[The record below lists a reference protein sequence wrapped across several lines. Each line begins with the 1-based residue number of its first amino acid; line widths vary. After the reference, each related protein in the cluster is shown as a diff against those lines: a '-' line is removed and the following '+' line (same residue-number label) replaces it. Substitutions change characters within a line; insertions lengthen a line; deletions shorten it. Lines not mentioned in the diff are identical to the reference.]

1 MADRVSA
8 INFFNQAASIPN
20 PANYTGNPQLKYQ
33 LFASAVMADPT
44 MAMGVYELANANREM
59 GLLHSAIALYR
70 RLLELPVTDTPGE
83 LTLDIKSRALTNMG
97 HSLYTLG
104 MYDEADRATRLAI
117 EINPKLSM
125 AWCNL
130 SLVESV
136 LGFLT
141 ASVES
146 AKTAHAL
153 EPDNAVAEVSL
164 AFAHFYS
171 GDFMSGLKHFEA
183 RFPYRFPHF
192 MNYPY
197 PKWEGEEGKTIF
209 LVSEQGVGDA
219 LSFSRFIE
227 MAAQRS
233 AFIHIVVQKELVR
246 LFKVSFQHLRN
257 VNIMGSPQPFVPAD
271 YWTTFMSL
279 PRAMGLT
286 NEKFLLTPNIKI
298 PKFQVNTGVWKC
310 PDRKFHIGVAWSG
323 SPASDINHWR
333 SFPVT
338 QLLELCKIPDVQLYS
353 IQLNDQTKELHNTG
367 CSVVIRDLSPFIT
380 DVADTIGIMD
390 HLDLIVT
397 TESAPGHIAGHAGV
411 DTLIPY
417 SYAGRDWRVGPKG
430 GVPIWYPKSLAIQQ
444 KPDMRWEPVF
454 EEINRLVR
462 QKVEERWPK

>member
-8 INFFNQAASIPN
+8 INFFNQAAQIQN
-20 PANYTGNPQLKYQ
+20 PVSYTGNPQLKYQ
-33 LFASAVMADPT
+33 LFASAVLADPT
-44 MAMGVYELANANREM
+44 MAQGIYELANANREM
-59 GLLHSAIALYR
+59 GLLPSAIALYR
-70 RLLELPVTDTPGE
+70 RLLELPVTDTPGD
-83 LTLDIKSRALTNMG
+83 LTLDTKARALTNMG

-104 MYDEADRATRLAI
+104 LYEEAEERTLEAIAIDPSLA
-117 EINPKLSM
+117 M

-136 LGFLT
+136 IGRLGKSL
-141 ASVES
+141 ES
-146 AKTAHAL
+146 AKKAFEL
-153 EPDNAVAEVSL
+153 EPTNAVAEVGL
-164 AFAHFYS
+164 AFAHFYL
-171 GDFMSGLKHFEA
+171 GDFASGLKHFEA

-192 MNYPY
+192 LNYPY
-197 PKWEGEEGKTIF
+197 PKWEGEVGKTLY

-227 MAAQRS
+227 MAAKRS
-233 AFIHIVVQKELVR
+233 EFVHIIVQKELVR
-246 LFKVSFQHLRN
+246 LLKVSLQHLTN
-257 VNIMGSPQPFVPAD
+257 INIMGSPQPFVPAD
-271 YWTTFMSL
+271 FWTSFMSL

-286 NEKFLLTPNIKI
+286 NEEFINTPNIKI
-298 PKFQVNTGVWKC
+298 PQFQVNAGAWKC

-353 IQLNDQTKELHNTG
+353 IQLNDQTKELHNAG

-390 HLDLIVT
+390 NLDLMVT
-397 TESAPGHIAGHAGV
+397 TESAPGHIAGHANI

-444 KPDMRWEPVF
+444 DADMRWEPVF
-454 EEINRLVR
+454 EKINRMVR
-462 QKVEERWPK
+462 EKVEAIRG